1 MHGVSLTLLF
11 PSAMQ
16 VMNRHSRDL
25 MSWKSEVNK
34 MKKKAREL
42 HSLRC
47 DMGYKLNVSSPV
59 VLCYMLFLC
68 LSHRIALVSH
78 K

>member
-1 MHGVSLTLLF
+1 
-11 PSAMQ
+11 MQ

-25 MSWKSEVNK
+25 MYWKGEVNR

-47 DMGYKLNVSSPV
+47 DMSYKLNVSRPAIS
-59 VLCYMLFLC
+59 CHGLFL
-68 LSHRIALVSH
+68 VFVP
-78 K
+78 